1 MDMSK
6 VDDYQQELAGLAEW
20 DAYLLAGSNL
30 PGPRG
35 NLELAQA
42 AVLLGNADQFLEWL
56 KWTPEM
62 APENTPQCYLAFCGT
77 WGLGKLIAAGNAHFI
92 PLLQKQASD
101 PRWRVREASAMALQT
116 IGDSHPDHLLEI
128 AHTWKSGN
136 YLEQRAV
143 MAGLCEPRLL
153 KNTEFCRQVLGI
165 LDEITVGLS
174 ATTGNKSEDFRVL
187 RQALGYGWSVA
198 IVSAPEIGKVL
209 FEKWA
214 AFQHPDIR
222 WMVNE
227 NLKKNR
233 LIKLDYPWVEKMR
246 KRLS

>member
-1 MDMSK
+1 MSK
-6 VDDYQQELAGLAEW
+6 ISDYQTTLKTLPDW
-20 DAYLLAGSNL
+20 DNYLLKESNL

-42 AVLLGNADQFLEWL
+42 ASSLGTQEQFLTWL
-56 KWTPEM
+56 DWTPER
-62 APENTPQCYLAFCGT
+62 APENTPHCFLAFCGT
-77 WGLGKLIAAGNAHFI
+77 WGLGWLIAEGNEQFI

-116 IGDSHPDHLLEI
+116 IGDTNPNLLLEI
-128 AHTWKSGN
+128 ANTWKKGN

-153 KNTEFCRQVLGI
+153 KSAEFCQQVLAI
-165 LDEITVGLS
+165 LDEITTGIS
-174 ATTGNKSEDFRVL
+174 ATSGNKSEDFRVL

-198 IVSAPEIGKVL
+198 VVSAPETGKVL
-209 FEKWA
+209 FEKWTG
-214 AFQHPDIR
+214 FNHPDIQWIIR
-222 WMVNE
+222 E

-233 LIKLDYPWVEKMR
+233 LIKLDEKWVEKMG
-246 KRLS
+246 KLIS

>member
-1 MDMSK
+1 MSK
-6 VDDYQQELAGLAEW
+6 INDYQTKLKTLPDWDDFLLAE
-20 DAYLLAGSNL
+20 SNL

-42 AVLLGNADQFLEWL
+42 AVSLGTQEQFLAWL
-56 KWTPEM
+56 AWTPEL
-62 APENTPQCYLAFCGT
+62 APENTAHCFLAFCGT
-77 WGLGKLIAAGNAHFI
+77 WGLGRLISEGNKQFI

-116 IGDSHPDHLLEI
+116 IGDTNPDLLLEI
-128 AHTWKSGN
+128 ANTWKKGN
-136 YLEQRAV
+136 FLEQRAV

-153 KNTEFCRQVLGI
+153 KSAEFCQQVLAI
-165 LDEITVGLS
+165 LDEITTGIS
-174 ATTGNKSEDFRVL
+174 ATSGNKREDFRVL

-198 IVSAPEIGKVL
+198 VVGEPEMGKTL

-214 AFQHPDIR
+214 KSSHTDIQ
-222 WMVNE
+222 WIVKE

-233 LIKLDYPWVEKMR
+233 LIKLDHQWVEKMIKLISR
-246 KRLS
+246 